1 MSKEFP
7 VTGSLKLPWDG
18 LRLGGG
24 EKGGEKP
31 PGGEQYVMRE
41 LEELGLTWGEA
52 QAKAQD
58 RVYWRSFIATLCP
71 SQDEGLGEWVLGMIK
86 GAIESGPS

>member
-58 RVYWRSFIATLCP
+58 SDLMSQPGWR
-71 SQDEGLGEWVLGMIK
+71 GWVS
-86 GAIESGPS
+86 EC